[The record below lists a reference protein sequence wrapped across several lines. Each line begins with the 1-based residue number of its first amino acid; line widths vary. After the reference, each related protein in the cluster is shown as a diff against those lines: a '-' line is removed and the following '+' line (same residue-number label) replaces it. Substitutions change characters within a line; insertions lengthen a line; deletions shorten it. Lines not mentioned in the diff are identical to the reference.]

1 MRPWQV
7 VRDPAGIRHLVHDDQ
22 MMLRI
27 DSDLHVIADDAR
39 ARPLVAI
46 ERESGSVREIC

>member
-1 MRPWQV
+1 
-7 VRDPAGIRHLVHDDQ
+7 

-27 DSDLHVIADDAR
+27 HSDLHVIADDAR
-39 ARPLVAI
+39 AHSLVAI